1 MITLDQNILHIDF
14 SSIFKGANGSI
25 RFNRTLRLPDDDT
38 IHYLP
43 CSLGEFT
50 LRHIEDSTKIPLQM
64 RKKGGVMLPI
74 YQAEA
79 MWLDFD
85 ADFPIALKIGCGK
98 INAISGK
105 PWCEDLLED
114 ENDYIVLPD
123 QPWLDGFSISKDI
136 VRQFVAM
143 PLGSG
148 ITVEEQLTDAGDV
161 GGIQVIAY
169 PMTVKAYQ
177 KVKET
182 REEQADHDIR
192 FSFSPSRVMQND
204 EMGLAAGAKIHQQI
218 YKDPY
223 GISSWQ
229 RNGAVRCFV
238 HLLNSESWYEL
249 TGERMPRPP
258 ITAKEYQEA
267 GLPWYHYYSDKK
279 SLEGSK
285 ILNAIKSIGEF
296 SLFKQDT
303 PSNAPIDVGQPV
315 TIARNKVSDGSF

>member
-1 MITLDQNILHIDF
+1 MITLEQNNLHIDF
-14 SSIFKGANGSI
+14 SSIFQGAKGRI
-25 RFNRTLRLPDDDT
+25 RFYRTLRLPDDGT
-38 IHYLP
+38 IHHLP
-43 CSLGEFT
+43 SQLGEFS
-50 LRHIEDSTKIPLQM
+50 LRHIVDSATIPFHM

-79 MWLDFD
+79 IWIDFK
-85 ADFPIALKIGCGK
+85 ADYPIALKIGCGK

-105 PWCEDLLED
+105 PWCEELLED
-114 ENDYIVLPD
+114 EKDYIVLPE
-123 QPWLDGFSISKDI
+123 QPWLDGFSTGKDI

-148 ITVEEQLTDAGDV
+148 VTVEEQLTDYGDV
-161 GGIQVIAY
+161 GGIQIIAY
-169 PMTVKAYQ
+169 PMTRQAYQ
-177 KVKET
+177 KVKEE
-182 REEQADHDIR
+182 REEQAKLEIR
-192 FSFSPSRVMQND
+192 FSISYFRRHQND
-204 EMGLAAGAKIHQQI
+204 EMGLAAGAQIHQQI
-218 YKDPY
+218 YEDPY

-238 HLLNSESWYEL
+238 HLLNSESWHEL

-285 ILNAIKSIGEF
+285 ILSAIKSIGEF

-303 PSNAPIDVGQPV
+303 PSNVPIDVGQPV
-315 TIARNKVSDGSF
+315 TIDRNKVSDGNF